1 MSGGNHKGA
10 LLRSEGRAR
19 TIHSYLNLG
28 PAEAEA
34 TVRGIGGSFSK
45 LKVIGVTGGLCTGKT
60 TVARFFAELG
70 AEVLDADEI
79 AHQVMRPD
87 EKPWEEIVDAFGED
101 VLDNDRTINRKRLAK
116 IVFES
121 REALERLEG
130 IVHPAVIGEIQKSLI
145 QIKAKKSASFVVID
159 APLLIE
165 AGLDK
170 IVDELVVVKVSQGKQ
185 IERTVSFGRIT
196 RDQAMKRIAY
206 QLPLTKKIEKADYV
220 IDNSGSLDQTRR
232 QVERIWRKIWI
243 SIS

>member
-1 MSGGNHKGA
+1 
-10 LLRSEGRAR
+10 
-19 TIHSYLNLG
+19 
-28 PAEAEA
+28 
-34 TVRGIGGSFSK
+34 

-79 AHQVMRPD
+79 AHQVMRPG
-87 EKPWEEIVDAFGED
+87 EKPWEEIVVAFGED
-101 VLDNDRTINRKRLAK
+101 VLDNDRTINRRSLAK

-185 IERTVSFGRIT
+185 IERTVSSGRIT

>member
-1 MSGGNHKGA
+1 M
-10 LLRSEGRAR
+10 
-19 TIHSYLNLG
+19 
-28 PAEAEA
+28 
-34 TVRGIGGSFSK
+34 
-45 LKVIGVTGGLCTGKT
+45 TGGLCTGKT

-79 AHQVMRPD
+79 ARQVMRPD
-87 EKPWEEIVDAFGED
+87 AKPWEEIVDAFGED
-101 VLDNDRTINRKRLAK
+101 VLDNDRTINRKMLAK

-121 REALERLEG
+121 REALKRLEG

-185 IERTVSFGRIT
+185 IERTVSSGRIT

-220 IDNSGSLDQTRR
+220 IDNSGSPDKTRR
-232 QVERIWRKIWI
+232 QVERIWREIWI

>member
-1 MSGGNHKGA
+1 M
-10 LLRSEGRAR
+10 
-19 TIHSYLNLG
+19 
-28 PAEAEA
+28 
-34 TVRGIGGSFSK
+34 
-45 LKVIGVTGGLCTGKT
+45 KVIGVTGGLCTGKT

-87 EKPWEEIVDAFGED
+87 EEPWEQIGDAFGED
-101 VLDNDRTINRKRLAK
+101 VLDKDRTINKKRLAK
-116 IVFES
+116 VVFES
-121 REALERLEG
+121 REALKRLEG
-130 IVHPAVIGEIQKSLI
+130 IVHPAVIGEIQKNLI
-145 QIKAKKSASFVVID
+145 QIKAKRPTSFVVID

-170 IVDELVVVKVSQGKQ
+170 IVDVLVVVKISGEKQ
-185 IERTVSFGRIT
+185 IERAVSSGRIT

-220 IDNSGSLDQTRR
+220 IDNSGFLDQTRR